1 MNYIIYTRVSP
12 KGSDFSGDTS
22 CKLQEEKCREYVR
35 LKGGEVAGVV
45 TDELFSG
52 GSMDRPGFQKIL
64 LDVKM
69 DAAPWETLIVFRM
82 DRLTRSQLD
91 QLIIFKTFAE
101 HNKGI
106 VSATEPGFDWSTP
119 TGRCQLGV
127 IASVNQYQ
135 REVNAENSRHKMIQI
150 ASQGYGRSGSR
161 LSVIN
166 AARSM
171 ITGFMLMNRMLP
183 LHK

>member
-1 MNYIIYTRVSP
+1 MVS
-12 KGSDFSGDTS
+12 
-22 CKLQEEKCREYVR
+22 
-35 LKGGEVAGVV
+35 
-45 TDELFSG
+45 DELFSG

-101 HNKGI
+101 HNQGI

-135 REVNAENSRHKMIQI
+135 REVNAENTRHKMIQI
-150 ASQGYGRSGSR
+150 ASQGLWPVWKPPFGYKRGEKHDTRLYVDEQNASVTQMIFEMYISDQYTTIDICRNIQFSR
-161 LSVIN
+161 Q
-166 AARSM
+166 
-171 ITGFMLMNRMLP
+171 
-183 LHK
+183 